1 MKHSNKSP
9 FKWAKRVNYYVV
21 IDELIMTEGNWDDNR
36 SHIFKHRRDARVFA
50 KQMSAET
57 GRKMEIRTDHANVP
71 VR

>member
-36 SHIFKHRRDARVFA
+36 SHIFKHRKDARVFA
-50 KQMSAET
+50 KYQSAIT
-57 GRKMEIRTDHANVP
+57 GRRMYIRIDHANVP
-71 VR
+71 A